1 MGAVQSSSNGNEYCS
16 SKGLNEIQKCLAL
29 ALEYK
34 QIKLLKNII
43 KGFSLDEGETIDKN
57 KILSVNAYIVDDNL
71 DKKVMLVGINEL
83 AKFDAET
90 ISSETLKI
98 LKSRHF
104 ENDLVVGG
112 ATDGAS
118 VMLGKNS
125 GVLKR
130 LKDFF

>member
-1 MGAVQSSSNGNEYCS
+1 
-16 SKGLNEIQKCLAL
+16 
-29 ALEYK
+29 
-34 QIKLLKNII
+34 
-43 KGFSLDEGETIDKN
+43 
-57 KILSVNAYIVDDNL
+57 
-71 DKKVMLVGINEL
+71 MLVGINEL

>member
-1 MGAVQSSSNGNEYCS
+1 MGAVQSSSNGDEYCN

-34 QIKLLKNII
+34 QIKLLKNKI